1 MEKENNQPTAYSG
14 GIGANGLTAKLPTNK
29 YSASDKA
36 ANNLA
41 TFATVITV
49 ILIVLLAFA
58 IVISLGIVIFAKE
71 GDAKLANLGYCLIF
85 VFGIFASLAF
95 NWAVAVFV
103 KMYESQR
110 DTEVNVSKIVEKLC
124 AENKDEPLDN
134 SKTNE

>member
-14 GIGANGLTAKLPTNK
+14 GIGTNGLTAKLPTNK

-58 IVISLGIVIFAKE
+58 IVIFAKE